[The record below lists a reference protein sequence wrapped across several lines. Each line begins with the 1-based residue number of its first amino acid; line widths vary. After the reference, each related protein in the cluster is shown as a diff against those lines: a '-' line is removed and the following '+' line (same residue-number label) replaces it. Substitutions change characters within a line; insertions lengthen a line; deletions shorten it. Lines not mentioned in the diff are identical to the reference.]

1 MTNEILILD
10 YWILI
15 IVDVENLE
23 TTLVSGSIL
32 EQEWTGMYG
41 DTILIMQHS
50 VGSVTFW
57 RTLKLYNDLST
68 PYFFLFSFYTASNQ
82 ILAPVHATQP
92 L

>member
-10 YWILI
+10 YWTLI

-41 DTILIMQHS
+41 NTILIMQHS
-50 VGSVTFW
+50 VGSVTF
-57 RTLKLYNDLST
+57 
-68 PYFFLFSFYTASNQ
+68 
-82 ILAPVHATQP
+82 
-92 L
+92 